1 MGLPTS
7 EMQADFHP
15 PPKLGLA
22 YVLYGLGESK
32 DRDSCHP
39 GMLLRTGVFP
49 GPGLCVHGSLMVR
62 TALSRVLVQLL
73 NDLWASV
80 SSSVKWVNN
89 LISFKDYQT
98 RSTVHIVVC

>member
-1 MGLPTS
+1 MSYMALVS
-7 EMQADFHP
+7 
-15 PPKLGLA
+15 LGIGTA
-22 YVLYGLGESK
+22 VTWGCCSGQVRKYWGQ
-32 DRDSCHP
+32 CI
-39 GMLLRTGVFP
+39 FP

-98 RSTVHIVVC
+98 RSTVHTVVC